1 MARNGINR
9 RELDKWAKGLVKE
22 ANKSLERAARRNPSR
37 VPVQFATTTTGGGAL
52 NGGGGIESSAHLAQ
66 LLLWLDAHA
75 QQQPG
80 HYVDVTRFVEEHELT
95 EDASVLA
102 LQLEQ
107 RGLADLER
115 TFGSGAP
122 HVHLTDEGRVAV
134 HTLKNLQK
142 DRAAR
147 LRHTMD
153 AFLRWLYD
161 AAGDQSPT
169 DPGLFLATPGALFA
183 GTEIPQTDL
192 QQALVHLAE
201 NDLIEPIGADP
212 VTVAI
217 TTQGVSCALS
227 GGSVQDHTN
236 QQGPGTTYNNF
247 LPNAQGVIIGEQ
259 QNVTQNNTA
268 GIDPSAFVQLAG
280 YVGQI
285 SNTLGMPET
294 DRVELERVA
303 QELHDEA
310 TSPSPEP
317 GRMRQ
322 FATQVKDMLVGAG
335 ATAAAQVGIQ
345 MAEQA
350 LGTLV

>member
-1 MARNGINR
+1 MARNGINK

-22 ANKSLERAARRNPSR
+22 ANKSLERAARRNRTR
-37 VPVQFATTTTGGGAL
+37 VPVQFEATTAGGGELSGGGA
-52 NGGGGIESSAHLAQ
+52 IESSAHLAR
-66 LLLWLDAHA
+66 LLMWLDAYA
-75 QQQPG
+75 QQHPG
-80 HYVDVTRFVEEHELT
+80 EYVDVARFVEEHELV

-102 LQLEQ
+102 FQLEQ
-107 RGLADLER
+107 RGLADLAR
-115 TFGSGAP
+115 IFGSGAP

-134 HTLKNLQK
+134 HDLKNLQK

-161 AAGDQSPT
+161 AAGDRSPA
-169 DPGLFLATPGALFA
+169 DPGLFLDTPGAFFA
-183 GTEIPQTDL
+183 GTEIPQTAL
-192 QQALVHLAE
+192 EQALIHLAE

-236 QQGPGTTYNNF
+236 QQRPGTTYNNF

-259 QNVTQNNTA
+259 QNVTQNNTV

-285 SNTLGMPET
+285 SSTLGISEA
-294 DRVELERVA
+294 DRAELERVA

-310 TSPSPEP
+310 TSANPEP

-322 FATQVKDMLVGAG
+322 FTTRVKAMLVDAG

>member
-1 MARNGINR
+1 MIGYTTTG
-9 RELDKWAKGLVKE
+9 D
-22 ANKSLERAARRNPSR
+22 
-37 VPVQFATTTTGGGAL
+37 TTTGGGAL
-52 NGGGGIESSAHLAQ
+52 NGGAIESSAHLAR
-66 LLLWLDAHA
+66 LLLWLDAYA
-75 QQQPG
+75 QQHPG
-80 HYVDVTRFVEEHELT
+80 HYVDVTRFVEEQELT

-102 LQLEQ
+102 FQLEQ
-107 RGLADLER
+107 RGLADLAR
-115 TFGSGAP
+115 TYGSGAP

-134 HTLKNLQK
+134 HTLKNLQN

-161 AAGDQSPT
+161 TAGDQSPT
-169 DPGLFLATPGALFA
+169 DPSLFLATPGSFFA
-183 GTEIPQTDL
+183 GAEIPQADL

-201 NDLIEPIGADP
+201 NDLIEPVGTEP
-212 VTVAI
+212 VAVAI
-217 TTQGVSCALS
+217 TTQGVSCVLS

-236 QQGPGTTYNNF
+236 QQRPGTTYNNF

-259 QNVTQNNTA
+259 QNVTQNNTV

-303 QELHDEA
+303 RELHDEA
-310 TSPSPEP
+310 TSPNPEP

-322 FATQVKDMLVGAG
+322 FATQVKTMLVGAG
-335 ATAAAQVGIQ
+335 ATAAAQVGLQ

-350 LGTLV
+350 LSTLA